1 MKALLIY
8 PSIPDTFWSFKHI
21 MKFIRK
27 KAAHVPLGLLT
38 VAAMFPGDWDLRLVD
53 TNVESLPDEVI
64 QWADMVFIGAMI
76 VQKESVPT
84 DCRQMP
90 RLGQANSGWRTA
102 FYKLSGGL

>member
-38 VAAMFPGDWDLRLVD
+38 VASILPQDWD
-53 TNVESLPDEVI
+53 
-64 QWADMVFIGAMI
+64 IG
-76 VQKESVPT
+76 
-84 DCRQMP
+84 
-90 RLGQANSGWRTA
+90 L
-102 FYKLSGGL
+102 

>member
-38 VAAMFPGDWDLRLVD
+38 VASILPQDWDIRLVD
-53 TNVESLPDEVI
+53 MNAESVPDEVI
-64 QWADMVFIGAMI
+64 QWADIVFIGAMI
-76 VQKESVPT
+76 VQKESC
-84 DCRQMP
+84 D
-90 RLGQANSGWRTA
+90 RLSPDAA
-102 FYKLSGGL
+102 L